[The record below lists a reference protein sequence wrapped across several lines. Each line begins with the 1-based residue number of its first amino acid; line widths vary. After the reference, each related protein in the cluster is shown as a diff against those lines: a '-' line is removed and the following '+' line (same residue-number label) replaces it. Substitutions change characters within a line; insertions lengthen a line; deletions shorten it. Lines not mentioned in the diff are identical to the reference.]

1 MNKKSFMA
9 MTRSVLWHLT
19 LLTVGG
25 TIYSFGLKG
34 LAVPHE
40 FISGGIFGA
49 GMLIYYI
56 FSIFSPAIWYA
67 ILNIPLFIAGW
78 AFLSPRFFLFSLYGL
93 TVTTVSAQYL
103 DYIIPVADP
112 MLAAITGGCICGLGI
127 GIVLYSWGC
136 DGGLSMIATILHQRY
151 GIKVGQFFFAINIIL
166 FSVAGVYLDFEK
178 IMYSIVFIFVSSN
191 VTDYVLSMFNERK
204 LAFIISDK
212 SHAIADGILSHL
224 NRGATFLQGYG
235 AFSGAKKDVLMVVT
249 HNHQIKRMEEIVFD
263 IDANAFV
270 IIENTFN
277 VLGSGFSKKKVY

>member
-1 MNKKSFMA
+1 MKQKSFA
-9 MTRSVLWHLT
+9 SEASKVLWHLT

-34 LAVPHE
+34 LIVPHE

-49 GMLIYYI
+49 GMLIYYA
-56 FSIFSPAIWYA
+56 FGTLSPAIWYA
-67 ILNIPLFIAGW
+67 LMNIPLFILGW
-78 AFLSPRFFLFSLYGL
+78 SFLSPRFFFFSLYGL
-93 TVTTVSAQYL
+93 AVTTLAAQYL
-103 DYIIPVADP
+103 DYVIPIADP
-112 MLAAITGGCICGLGI
+112 MLASISGGCICGLGI

-136 DGGLSMIATILHQRY
+136 DGGLSMVATILHQRY
-151 GIKVGQFFFAINIIL
+151 GIKIGQFFFAFNLVL
-166 FSVAGVYLDFEK
+166 FAAASSYLDFEQ
-178 IMYSIVFIFVSSN
+178 IMYSLIFIFVSSN
-191 VTDYVLSMFNERK
+191 VTDYMLSMFNQRK

-212 SHAIADGILSHL
+212 SHAIADAILSQL

-249 HNHQIKRMEEIVFD
+249 HNHQIKRMEEIVFN

-270 IIENTFN
+270 IVENTFN

>member
-1 MNKKSFMA
+1 MNKKSFA
-9 MTRSVLWHLT
+9 AGARSVLWHLT

-25 TIYSFGLKG
+25 MIYSFGLTG
-34 LAVPHE
+34 LIVPHE

-49 GMLIYYI
+49 GMLIYYA
-56 FSIFSPAIWYA
+56 FGTLSPAIWYA
-67 ILNIPLFIAGW
+67 LMNIPLFVAGW
-78 AFLSPRFFLFSLYGL
+78 AFLSPRFFIFSLYGL
-93 TVTTVSAQYL
+93 AVTTISAQYMN
-103 DYIIPVADP
+103 YVIPLEDP
-112 MLAAITGGCICGLGI
+112 MLAAIAGGCICGVGI

-136 DGGLSMIATILHQRY
+136 DGGLSMVATILHQRY
-151 GIKVGQFFFAINIIL
+151 GIKVGQFFFAFNIVL
-166 FSVAGVYLDFEK
+166 FTAASASLKFEE
-178 IMYSIVFIFVSSN
+178 IMYSLVFIFVSSS

-212 SHAIADGILSHL
+212 SHAIADAILSQL

-249 HNHQIKRMEEIVFD
+249 HNHQIKRMEEIVFS
-263 IDANAFV
+263 IDENAFV